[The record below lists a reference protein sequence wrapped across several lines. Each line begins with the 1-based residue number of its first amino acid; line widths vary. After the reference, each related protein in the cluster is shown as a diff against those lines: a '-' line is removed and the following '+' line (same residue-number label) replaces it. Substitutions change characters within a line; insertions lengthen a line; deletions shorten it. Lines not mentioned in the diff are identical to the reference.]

1 MPEFQDYLNAIGR
14 HYAQWWK
21 LYTLMDAQGKQ
32 KQESAP
38 LFDFGLMAQTI
49 VPKDEL
55 ERDDRSQEEI
65 ETLPV
70 LEALQ
75 KYAIDHVL
83 LVGQPG
89 SGKSTALARLMLD
102 LVKGE
107 QIPVLVEL
115 RSYQSSILELIRS
128 AFKRHDLNLSI
139 GSKLCH
145 LIPSLKLL

>member
-1 MPEFQDYLNAIGR
+1 M
-14 HYAQWWK
+14 
-21 LYTLMDAQGKQ
+21 
-32 KQESAP
+32 
-38 LFDFGLMAQTI
+38 
-49 VPKDEL
+49 PKDEL

-75 KYAIDHVL
+75 KYAINHVL
-83 LVGQPG
+83 LVGRPG